1 MSYDP
6 TVAQPILL
14 VPRVGSGVALW
25 VYKSTDVHTD
35 VDEAGYFT
43 NGAALGLK
51 AGDVM
56 IVLKSSATL
65 GATIHYVSSPTTIEP
80 AILS

>member
-1 MSYDP
+1 MAYDP

-14 VPRVGSGVALW
+14 VPRVGNGIALW

-35 VDEAGYFT
+35 VDAPGYFA
-43 NGAALGLK
+43 NGASLGMK
-51 AGDVM
+51 TGDVM

-65 GATIHYVSSPTTIEP
+65 GATIHYVSSATSIEP